1 MIFRTPP
8 DPALRWEYFASPKI
22 ISSRPASFRQGRHL
36 MLNGSPYLRYGAP
49 QRCALCNASFMIE
62 DEHIKCWKGKDHR
75 YYCCPEHADFGL
87 DKLLAT
93 SEPLERKVS

>member
-1 MIFRTPP
+1 
-8 DPALRWEYFASPKI
+8 
-22 ISSRPASFRQGRHL
+22 
-36 MLNGSPYLRYGAP
+36 
-49 QRCALCNASFMIE
+49 MIE

>member
-1 MIFRTPP
+1 
-8 DPALRWEYFASPKI
+8 
-22 ISSRPASFRQGRHL
+22 

-62 DEHIKCWKGKDHR
+62 DVHIKCWKGKDHR
-75 YYCCPEHADFGL
+75 DYCCPEHADFGL

-93 SEPLERKVS
+93 SEPWKGKCHVAL

>member
-1 MIFRTPP
+1 
-8 DPALRWEYFASPKI
+8 
-22 ISSRPASFRQGRHL
+22 
-36 MLNGSPYLRYGAP
+36 MLNGGPYLRYGAP
-49 QRCALCNASFMIE
+49 QLCALCNASFMIE

>member
-1 MIFRTPP
+1 
-8 DPALRWEYFASPKI
+8 
-22 ISSRPASFRQGRHL
+22 

-87 DKLLAT
+87 DKLLAAI
-93 SEPLERKVS
+93 EPLEEGDHAPGRPEPGPRPGPGG